1 MKLFGLLL
9 LLMLPNVSAASSP
22 VAIEAIRELR
32 GAAELIKGNSPVANR
47 LRTNL
52 ALLAG
57 KMNGLAHSTPESLDN
72 KTKAQGVSG
81 AIDAVVNS
89 ILETSV
95 MSSVQAAES
104 ITGGVSRNAYL
115 TGLFIEQAGH
125 ASVWNAYILPQVL
138 SHFIRIQASY
148 AAALLSYISRNIER
162 MHENELETLSH
173 LVQAQ
178 LNNLTNYG
186 A

>member
-1 MKLFGLLL
+1 MRLFALLAIIW
-9 LLMLPNVSAASSP
+9 LPTVSDAARGS
-22 VAIEAIRELR
+22 ADAIREVKAV
-32 GAAELIKGNSPVANR
+32 GEVVNNNSPEANK

-57 KMNGLAHSTPESLDN
+57 KMNGLAHSTPQSLDS
-72 KTKAQGVSG
+72 KTKAQSVSG
-81 AIDAVVNS
+81 AIDSVMNS
-89 ILETSV
+89 ILQTSV

-115 TGLFIEQAGH
+115 SGLFIEQGGN

-138 SHFIRIQASY
+138 TNFIRIQASY
-148 AAALLSYISRNIER
+148 AAALLSYISRNIDR
-162 MHENELETLSH
+162 LHQNEIDTLSN

-178 LNNLTNYG
+178 LNNLTTYG

>member
-1 MKLFGLLL
+1 MKLFALLL
-9 LLMLPNVSAASSP
+9 LLMLPNVSDAARGS
-22 VAIEAIRELR
+22 ADALREVR
-32 GAAELIKGNSPVANR
+32 AAGEVINNNSPEANK

-57 KMNGLAHSTPESLDN
+57 KMSGLAHSTPQSLDS
-72 KTKAQGVSG
+72 KTKAQAISG
-81 AIDAVVNS
+81 AIDSVVNS
-89 ILETSV
+89 ILQTSV

-115 TGLFIEQAGH
+115 SGLFIEQGGN
-125 ASVWNAYILPQVL
+125 ASVWDAFILPQAL

-148 AAALLSYISRNIER
+148 AAALLSYISRSIDRLHQSEID
-162 MHENELETLSH
+162 TLSN
-173 LVQAQ
+173 LVQSQ

>member
-1 MKLFGLLL
+1 MKLFMLFAVLGLPLIADAARG
-9 LLMLPNVSAASSP
+9 SAD
-22 VAIEAIRELR
+22 AIREVKAV
-32 GAAELIKGNSPVANR
+32 GEVVNNNSPEANK

-57 KMNGLAHSTPESLDN
+57 KMAGLANSTPQSLDS

-81 AIDAVVNS
+81 AIDSVVNS
-89 ILETSV
+89 ILQTSV

-115 TGLFIEQAGH
+115 SGLFVQQGGN
-125 ASVWNAYILPQVL
+125 ASVWDSYILPQVL
-138 SHFIRIQASY
+138 TTFIRIQASY
-148 AAALLSYISRNIER
+148 ASALLSYISRNIER
-162 MHENELETLSH
+162 MHQNEIETLNS

-178 LNNLTNYG
+178 INNLSNYG